1 LYKYTSHHRHWF
13 ISIYIQLM
21 PATKIVCLC
30 MSDVQFSQLDVRHEP
45 QSDLHIACHSSAQ
58 SNWRM
63 TRRSRDL
70 SNPSCPHNMSGMRGR
85 AREPRRHCQTPTRSQ
100 CLTQTKIISVPQ
112 RAKSPPERKYPA
124 EGATP
129 AAAPID
135 VREVNWSRLAGWML
149 GGHGESGQ
157 GKRTHTKNGGI
168 KIGLPLV
175 QMRCLHIHRQV
186 P

>member
-1 LYKYTSHHRHWF
+1 MYKYTSHHRHWF

-135 VREVNWSRLAGWML
+135 VREVNWSRLAGCWEDT
-149 GGHGESGQ
+149 GNQ
-157 GKRTHTKNGGI
+157 GKASAHTQKTEG
-168 KIGLPLV
+168 
-175 QMRCLHIHRQV
+175 
-186 P
+186 